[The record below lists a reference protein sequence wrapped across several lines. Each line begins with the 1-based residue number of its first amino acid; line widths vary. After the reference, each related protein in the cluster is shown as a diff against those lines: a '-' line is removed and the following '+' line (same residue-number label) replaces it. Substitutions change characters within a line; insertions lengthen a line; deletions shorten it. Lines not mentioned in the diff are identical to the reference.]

1 PPRCTLARRLHSALH
16 GPVVA
21 AAGDLRPRGRE
32 RRAPGDGLLRLGL
45 PHAGRVLRPPVRPLE
60 LPEERLSHRERL
72 ARPLPGAPRAPPRH
86 GPLLPEGAVI
96 EFWREGVR
104 PAVSNRVDVRG
115 LLAGLGTLVLA
126 FLARSGVSLCR
137 FGFANGLPSTFRS
150 KASPGG

>member
-1 PPRCTLARRLHSALH
+1 
-16 GPVVA
+16 
-21 AAGDLRPRGRE
+21 
-32 RRAPGDGLLRLGL
+32 
-45 PHAGRVLRPPVRPLE
+45 
-60 LPEERLSHRERL
+60 
-72 ARPLPGAPRAPPRH
+72 
-86 GPLLPEGAVI
+86 VI